1 MIRLSRG
8 LLLFL
13 RNKDYTYLSTIRIMC
28 CKYCVHLTMTYTLLH
43 TTYGF
48 YAYIKSFCDDM
59 MVWVIVVPEILAHNL
74 LKIFFNT
81 FNSFPFCMFRFAF
94 MTSSL
99 PFLRK
104 FDYRIRRSQMHFML
118 GWYYGYYIY
127 N

>member
-1 MIRLSRG
+1 MAFIIGVSRRVITCFTYKVIIG
-8 LLLFL
+8 YFLKLLLFL
-13 RNKDYTYLSTIRIMC
+13 RHKDYTYLSTIMIMC

-43 TTYGF
+43 TTHGF

-59 MVWVIVVPEILAHNL
+59 MVWVIVLLKLLAHNL

-99 PFLRK
+99 PFFEKIL
-104 FDYRIRRSQMHFML
+104 L
-118 GWYYGYYIY
+118 P
-127 N
+127 